1 MLGIDDEYRVGHP
14 KKKILTVALENREK
28 PDVKRSIEKLYFT

>member
-1 MLGIDDEYRVGHP
+1 MLGIDDEYRVGLP

-28 PDVKRSIEKLYFT
+28 SDVKRSIEKPYFT